1 MADDD
6 FPLIDLDYVP
16 GKTTFEIWQEFAA
29 RDELEG
35 KAGLRFGRFP
45 ANWRF
50 CNDGSRVMHAHSIW
64 SNRPSCAGKRQERFR
79 PALIG
84 NTGSSHVTTSLREV
98 MTKG

>member
-35 KAGLRFGRFP
+35 KAGFTFWAFSSQLALLQRWVEGDARAFDLVKQ
-45 ANWRF
+45 A
-50 CNDGSRVMHAHSIW
+50 VMRWEETGEIP
-64 SNRPSCAGKRQERFR
+64 PSLDWKYWELTRNYL
-79 PALIG
+79 P
-84 NTGSSHVTTSLREV
+84 S
-98 MTKG
+98 